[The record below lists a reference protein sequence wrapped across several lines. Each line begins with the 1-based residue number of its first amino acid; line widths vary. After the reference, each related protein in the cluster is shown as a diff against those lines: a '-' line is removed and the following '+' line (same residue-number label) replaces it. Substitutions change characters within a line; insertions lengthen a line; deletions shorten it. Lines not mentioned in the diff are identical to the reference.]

1 MPNPLPFTRLMVSGE
16 ISSLRRLHGMLEHQE
31 VNGRDLFTD
40 MMKASFDHGRLDAR
54 ALSDDLS
61 YNFSSV
67 HRWIDG
73 KSAPHPSFWPNIV
86 AWVMASLEAKIEAAE
101 REMA

>member
-31 VNGRDLFTD
+31 VNTRDLFTD
-40 MMKASFDHGRLDAR
+40 MMRASFDHGRLEAR
-54 ALSDDLS
+54 ALSDDLG

-67 HRWIDG
+67 HRWVDG
-73 KSAPHPSFWPNIV
+73 KNAPHPSLWPNIV
-86 AWVMASLEAKIEAAE
+86 SWVMASLEAKIEDAE